1 MNETELQSSEKSGER
16 GRAKNAMSI
25 GDKACS
31 GERLEGKESRRR
43 VQGSGHIERKGCGCR
58 RDRQVPQ
65 ISFSGLATS

>member
-1 MNETELQSSEKSGER
+1 MNETKLQSSEKSKE
-16 GRAKNAMSI
+16 RAKSAMPI

-43 VQGSGHIERKGCGCR
+43 VQGSGHMERKGCGCR

-65 ISFSGLATS
+65 ISFSGLAAS